1 MTTTK
6 RKGKRAGVFLNVE
19 ARTLKTEKGRYEL
32 FKSFIDKGIWLN
44 LHGIEGTVVVFQEVN
59 IGNCINRKIRNKV
72 SIETEMLNYFAV
84 ILENLRDCVKE
95 DSIPILSSD
104 LMALQE
110 GDTFL
115 SNSFWNPVVSYIEDE
130 FHNRRYRFLVE
141 TQYSLKAI
149 IKDIFPGR
157 KKKNV

>member
-1 MTTTK
+1 MTTTI

-19 ARTLKTEKGRYEL
+19 ARTLKTKKGRYEL
-32 FKSFIDKGIWLN
+32 FKSFTDKGIWLN

-59 IGNCINRKIRNKV
+59 IGTCINRKIRSKV
-72 SIETEMLNYFAV
+72 SIREEMRNYFA
-84 ILENLRDCVKE
+84 IICKTLMDCVKG

-115 SNSFWNPVVSYIEDE
+115 SNSLRASVISYEEDQ
-130 FHNRRYRFLVE
+130 FYYKNRYRFLVE

-157 KKKNV
+157 KKK